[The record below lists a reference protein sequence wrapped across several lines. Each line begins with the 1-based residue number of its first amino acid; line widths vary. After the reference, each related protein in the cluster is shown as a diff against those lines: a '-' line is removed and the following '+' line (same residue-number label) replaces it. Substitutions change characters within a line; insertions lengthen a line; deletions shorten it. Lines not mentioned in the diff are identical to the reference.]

1 MEYKLNNENRANLL
15 KSAKEKAINL
25 VRIDE
30 KKLAKMRFLN
40 DCLKNSLYHK
50 DFISNLIRYT
60 KDEDVSEHFFNDF
73 N

>member
-1 MEYKLNNENRANLL
+1 MEYKLNNEIRGNLL

-30 KKLAKMRFLN
+30 KKLAKMSFLN
-40 DCLKNSLYHK
+40 DCLKNSLYQK

-60 KDEDVSEHFFNDF
+60 KDEDVSEYFFNDF